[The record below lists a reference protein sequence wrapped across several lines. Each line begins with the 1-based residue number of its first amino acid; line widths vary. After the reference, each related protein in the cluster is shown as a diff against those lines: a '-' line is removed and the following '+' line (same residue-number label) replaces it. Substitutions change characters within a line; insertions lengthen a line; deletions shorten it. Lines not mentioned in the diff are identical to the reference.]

1 LSFQV
6 DKALKEGLKE
16 TIDKANNGNTDAIKG
31 AEYMFNTVSNSDL
44 HSSTCLTLYVT
55 TGYPQVH
62 V

>member
-44 HSSTCLTLYVT
+44 HSSTCLTL
-55 TGYPQVH
+55 
-62 V
+62 